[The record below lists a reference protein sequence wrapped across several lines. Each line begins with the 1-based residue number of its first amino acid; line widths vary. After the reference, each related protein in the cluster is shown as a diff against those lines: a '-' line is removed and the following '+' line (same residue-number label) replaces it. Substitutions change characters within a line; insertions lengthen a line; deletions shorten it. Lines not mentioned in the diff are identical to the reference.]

1 MAASPRGL
9 AGDPSEGADRTA
21 IMIVNPAAGRGRA
34 EAKAGAVERALRR
47 RGAEIDV
54 RQGDTAADTR
64 RLVEQAVAERPDV
77 LVIAGGDGTISAVL
91 DLLADA
97 PVPLAVVPGGTGNDF
112 AAALELPQDPERLAD
127 TILRGLPR
135 AVDLGVVR
143 SDRGSRLFLTVAACG
158 FDAKVAARTNRL
170 RWPRGALRYYLAL
183 ALELIRLAPQRYRV
197 TDEQGDRE
205 APGTLLALCN
215 TRCYGGGMPIAPK
228 AIPDDGRLEVV
239 HVAPLGRIR
248 LLRLFPQLLHG
259 THMMLPEVTAW
270 DTREITVSA
279 PALVVY
285 ADGER
290 VAQGSCTVAV
300 RRGALTVLVPV
311 FRR

>member
-1 MAASPRGL
+1 
-9 AGDPSEGADRTA
+9 
-21 IMIVNPAAGRGRA
+21 MIVNPAAGRGRA
-34 EAKAGAVERALRR
+34 VAKAEAVVRALRG
-47 RGAEIDV
+47 RGAEIDI
-54 RQGDTAADTR
+54 RQGESAADTR
-64 RLVEQAVAERPDV
+64 RLVERAIADAPDV

-97 PVPLAVVPGGTGNDF
+97 SVPLAVVPGGTGNDF
-112 AAALELPQDPERLAD
+112 AAALELPQDPDRLAD
-127 TILRGLPR
+127 MILRGLPR
-135 AVDLGVVR
+135 AVDLGVVG
-143 SDRGSRLFLTVAACG
+143 SERGSRLFLTVAACG
-158 FDAKVAARTNRL
+158 FDAKVAERTNRL

-183 ALELIRLAPQRYRV
+183 GMELIRLAPQRYRV
-197 TDEQGDRE
+197 TDEQGERE
-205 APGTLLALCN
+205 IPGTLLALCN

-239 HVAPLGRIR
+239 HVEPMGRIR
-248 LLRLFPQLLHG
+248 LLRLFPQLMHG

-270 DTREITVSA
+270 GTREITVSS
-279 PALVVY
+279 PGLVVY

-290 VAQGSCTVAV
+290 VADRECTVGV

>member
-1 MAASPRGL
+1 MAASPREL
-9 AGDPSEGADRTA
+9 ADDPRAPASRTA

-34 EAKAGAVERALRR
+34 MAKAEAVGRALEGRGAVVDIRHGE
-47 RGAEIDV
+47 
-54 RQGDTAADTR
+54 TAADTR
-64 RLVEQAVAERPDV
+64 RLVEQAIAETPDV

-112 AAALELPQDPERLAD
+112 AAALELPQDPARLAD
-127 TILRGLPR
+127 MILRGLPR

-143 SDRGSRLFLTVAACG
+143 STHGSHLFLTVAACG

-170 RWPRGALRYYLAL
+170 RWPRGAIRYYLAL
-183 ALELIRLAPQRYRV
+183 ALELIRLAPQRYRI
-197 TDEQGDRE
+197 TDEQGERE
-205 APGTLLALCN
+205 IPGTLLALCN

-239 HVAPLGRIR
+239 HVEHIGRMR
-248 LLRLFPQLLHG
+248 LLRLFPHLLHG
-259 THMMLPEVTAW
+259 THMMLPEVSTW
-270 DTREITVSA
+270 GSREIAVSA
-279 PALVVY
+279 PGLVVY

-290 VAQGSCTVAV
+290 LAEGACAVAV